1 MPFARLAAA
10 PTPVSRIG
18 LGLAAVGRPGYLNLG
33 RDRDLPPGRSVEEL
47 RTRAHDLLDAAYEQ
61 GVRYV
66 DTARSYGRAEEFLAG
81 WLAAHPQATDLVV
94 GSKWGYTYTA
104 GWRTQADS
112 HEVKNHA
119 LATYERQI
127 TETRDLL
134 GDRLDL
140 YQIHSLT
147 PESPALTDRA
157 LHERL
162 AALGAEGVTIGCS
175 VSGPDQAA
183 AIHAALAVEVAGQP
197 LFRTIQA
204 TYNVYEHSAGPAL
217 EAAHGAGRS
226 VLVKEALANG
236 RLAGEAAP
244 PAVRGIAGELSTTP
258 DAVALA
264 FVLRAPWVEVA
275 LSGAATVAQLDT
287 NLRALALPLDEERL
301 ERLDAL
307 GEEAGEYWRTRAGMP
322 WG

>member
-33 RDRDLPPGRSVEEL
+33 RDRDLPPGRSVEDL
-47 RTRAHDLLDAAYEQ
+47 RARAHDLLDAAYEQ

-104 GWRTQADS
+104 GWRTRATS
-112 HEVKNHA
+112 HEVKDHGQ
-119 LATYERQI
+119 ATYERQVA
-127 TETRDLL
+127 ETRDLL

-175 VSGPDQAA
+175 VSGPEQST
-183 AIHAALAVEVAGQP
+183 AIHEALAVEVAGQP
-197 LFRTIQA
+197 LFGTIQA

-217 EAAHGAGRS
+217 EAAHRAGRS

-244 PAVRGIAGELSTTP
+244 PAVRGIAEELSTTP

-275 LSGAATVAQLDT
+275 LSGAATVGQLDT
-287 NLRALALPLDEERL
+287 NLRALSLPLDEERL

-307 GEEAGEYWRTRAGMP
+307 GQDAGEYWRTRAGMP
-322 WG
+322 WE

>member
-10 PTPVSRIG
+10 PTPVSRVG

-33 RDRDLPPGRSVEEL
+33 RERDLPPGRGVEDM
-47 RTRAHDLLDAAYEQ
+47 RARAHDLLDAAYEQ

-66 DTARSYGRAEEFLAG
+66 DTARSYGRAEEFLSG

-104 GWRTQADS
+104 GWRADAAS
-112 HEVKNHA
+112 HEVKDHT
-119 LATYERQI
+119 LATYERQVA
-127 TETRDLL
+127 ESRDLL

-162 AALGAEGVTIGCS
+162 AALAAEGVTIGCS
-175 VSGPDQAA
+175 VSGPGQAA
-183 AIHAALAVEVAGQP
+183 AIHEALAVEVAGQP
-197 LFRTIQA
+197 LFRTFQA
-204 TYNVYEHSAGPAL
+204 TYNVYERSAGPAL
-217 EAAHGAGRS
+217 EAAHGAGRA
-226 VLVKEALANG
+226 VLIKEGLANG

-244 PAVRGIAGELSTTP
+244 TAVRAVAGELGTTP

-287 NLRALALPLDEERL
+287 NLRALSLPLDEERL
-301 ERLDAL
+301 ERLDAAA
-307 GEEAGEYWRTRAGMP
+307 EEAGEYWRKRAALP
-322 WG
+322 WQ